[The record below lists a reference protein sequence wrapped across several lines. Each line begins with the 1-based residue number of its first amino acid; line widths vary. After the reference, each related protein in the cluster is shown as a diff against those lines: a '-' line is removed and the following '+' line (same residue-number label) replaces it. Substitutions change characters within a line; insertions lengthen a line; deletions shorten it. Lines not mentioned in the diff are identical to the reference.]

1 MPHNS
6 MVQGSL
12 TEMTLRYLQGLLGE
26 ARFFKQEF
34 VRPITG
40 GTDKG
45 ATERAQSLG
54 AAKAAE
60 LRARIGP
67 YFLRREKQHVLRPS
81 SDRCATRSRV
91 LSTKEHRA
99 LCRLQARPGDLL
111 VAFSL
116 SANVQ
121 TGKKRALSRGIN
133 PVQDGIVSV
142 HPRPYTQSPNAASSL
157 LSLVGRCT
165 HDKCHALI
173 TAMHRWQL
181 ADLLRMYI
189 EEEKEYVNVFGAILF
204 LRLFLEARMTS
215 EESNDINSRLT
226 EFLFRAQ

>member
-1 MPHNS
+1 M
-6 MVQGSL
+6 QGSL

-26 ARFFKQEF
+26 ARFFRQEF

-81 SDRCATRSRV
+81 SDRWAIQPCVLPTKQLPLVQAQCALR
-91 LSTKEHRA
+91 
-99 LCRLQARPGDLL
+99 RLQARPGDLL
-111 VAFSL
+111 VVFSL

-121 TGKKRALSRGIN
+121 TGRKRALSRGIN

-157 LSLVGRCT
+157 LSLVGPCT

-189 EEEKEYVNVFGAILF
+189 EEEKECVNVFGAILF
-204 LRLFLEARMTS
+204 LRLFLEARMT
-215 EESNDINSRLT
+215 T
-226 EFLFRAQ
+226 ED

>member
-1 MPHNS
+1 M
-6 MVQGSL
+6 QGSL

-67 YFLRREKQHVLRPS
+67 YFLRREKQHVLGPS
-81 SDRCATRSRV
+81 SDRCATRTRV
-91 LSTKEHRA
+91 LPTKEHPLVQAQCA
-99 LCRLQARPGDLL
+99 LCQLQARPGNLL
-111 VAFSL
+111 VVFSL
-116 SANVQ
+116 SANVRS
-121 TGKKRALSRGIN
+121 GRKRALSRGSN
-133 PVQDGIVSV
+133 PVQHGILSV
-142 HPRPYTQSPNAASSL
+142 HACPYTQSPDAASSL
-157 LSLVGRCT
+157 LSLVGPCT

-181 ADLLRMYI
+181 ADLLCMYI
-189 EEEKEYVNVFGAILF
+189 EERKECVYVYGAILF
-204 LRLFLEARMTS
+204 LRLFLEARMT
-215 EESNDINSRLT
+215 T
-226 EFLFRAQ
+226 ED

>member
-1 MPHNS
+1 M
-6 MVQGSL
+6 QGSL

-81 SDRCATRSRV
+81 SDRCAARPRV
-91 LSTKEHRA
+91 LPTKQLPLVQAQCA
-99 LCRLQARPGDLL
+99 LFQL
-111 VAFSL
+111 
-116 SANVQ
+116 
-121 TGKKRALSRGIN
+121 TGTTGE
-133 PVQDGIVSV
+133 PVGG
-142 HPRPYTQSPNAASSL
+142 L
-157 LSLVGRCT
+157 LSVSECAMGENEPCREKSTLC
-165 HDKCHALI
+165 KMAL
-173 TAMHRWQL
+173 
-181 ADLLRMYI
+181 
-189 EEEKEYVNVFGAILF
+189 
-204 LRLFLEARMTS
+204 
-215 EESNDINSRLT
+215 
-226 EFLFRAQ
+226 